1 MPHWTR
7 VLTTFGLLLCCFHQ
21 SSLHALRVID
31 SPAED
36 ASAPPPPIP
45 TIKGLTALPGRA
57 TLTGIRDVRRFMI
70 LGQDAEGHLFDLTD
84 LSQVELANP
93 ELVTREGN
101 LLRPRQNGL
110 TTLRATY
117 AGLTVEI
124 PVTVDQADR
133 DPPISFVRDVMPILT
148 RYGCNSGTCHG
159 AAKGKNGFR
168 LSLRGYDPE
177 FDHLALVYDLSGRRF
192 NRAVPAQSLMLQKPT
207 GGVPH
212 QGGFLFAPESE
223 PARLL
228 ERWIAE
234 GVKNDVTTSTRA
246 ARLEVLPADIV
257 LDLPGR
263 RHRLIVVAHFPDGS
277 TREVTTDAQ
286 YTSSVP
292 DVATVSAD
300 GHISAVR
307 RGETAIIVRYEG
319 ALATVPTTVMGQRTG
334 FTWTQPPQ
342 FNFIDQHVDA
352 KLQRLKILPAEICS
366 DSEFLR
372 RVYLDLTGRIP
383 PPEKVR
389 AFLADSTPTQAK
401 REKLIDE
408 MLTSSDFVDHFTHK
422 WCDLLQVNRKF
433 LGETGMWAFHGWV
446 RQAFVQNMPYDQ
458 FVRILLTSVGDPD
471 ELETGAA
478 NFIRVNQD
486 PKQAA
491 ENTTQLFLGVRFSC
505 CQCHDHPF
513 EKWTQQQYY
522 GLTAFFAQATL
533 AQGART
539 VVYDRK
545 TGAEILHPKTHQP
558 VAPFTPFSLNGSKL
572 AEPKSPG
579 PTGAIRRQ
587 QLAAWLTSPEN
598 PLFAKAM
605 VNRTWSMFFHRGI
618 IDPVDDI
625 RSSNPPCNAE
635 LLEALTQD
643 FISHRFDIRHL
654 VRTIVTSRVYQHS
667 FRSNAWNAD
676 DLNNFAR
683 AVPRRLTAE
692 QLLDSLMVTTGSRPQ
707 FPGLPP
713 DLRAA
718 QLPDAHFA
726 SAGFLEQFGKPARE
740 SSCECERSTEVSLG
754 QALLMINGPTV
765 ARALNDPHGRLARL
779 LGQSLSTEAL
789 IDELYLA
796 AWSRLPTEAERE
808 KALSVFMA
816 PGAIREKVAQDL
828 LWALINSPGYLF
840 NY

>member
-1 MPHWTR
+1 MPQWTR
-7 VLTTFGLLLCCFHQ
+7 VLATVGLLLSCFHHSGLQ
-21 SSLHALRVID
+21 AFRVVGL
-31 SPAED
+31 PAADNPEAP
-36 ASAPPPPIP
+36 ASVP
-45 TIKGLTALPGRA
+45 TIKQLSAAPGQV
-57 TLTGIRDVRRFMI
+57 TLTGRRDARRFLI
-70 LGQDAEGHLFDLTD
+70 LGHDAEGHQFDLTE
-84 LSQVELANP
+84 LSQIELVNP
-93 ELVTREGN
+93 EIATREGN
-101 LLRPRQNGL
+101 LLRPRQNGA
-110 TTLRATY
+110 TKLRATF
-117 AGLTVEI
+117 AGLFVEI
-124 PVTVDQADR
+124 PVTTDQVDH

-168 LSLRGYDPE
+168 LSLRGYDPD

-212 QGGFLFAPESE
+212 QGGFLFAPDSE

-234 GVKNDVTTSTRA
+234 GVKNDAATTARA
-246 ARLEVLPADIV
+246 TRLEVLSSEIV

-263 RHRLIVVAHFPDGS
+263 RHRLIAIAHFPDGS

-286 YTSSVP
+286 FTSSVP

-300 GHISAVR
+300 GQITAVR

-319 ALATVPTTVMGQRTG
+319 TLATVPTTVMGQRTG

-352 KLQRLKILPAEICS
+352 KLQRLKIQPSEICS

-383 PPEKVR
+383 PPEIVR
-389 AFLADSTPTQAK
+389 AFLADATPTQAK

-408 MLTSSDFVDHFTHK
+408 LLASTDFVDHFTHK

-458 FVRILLTSVGDPD
+458 FVRALLTAVGDPD
-471 ELETGAA
+471 ELESGAA

-522 GLTAFFAQATL
+522 GLTSYFAQATL

-545 TGAEILHPKTHQP
+545 SGAETLHPKTHQP
-558 VAPFTPFSLNGSKL
+558 VAPFTPFALIGSN
-572 AEPKSPG
+572 AADTSHPS
-579 PTGAIRRQ
+579 TTAVRRQ
-587 QLAAWLTSPEN
+587 QLAAWLTSPKN

-625 RSSNPPCNAE
+625 RSSNPPCNAD

-643 FISHRFDIRHL
+643 FIAQRFNVRHL

-667 FRSNAWNAD
+667 FRANAWNAD
-676 DLNNFAR
+676 DVNNFSR

-740 SSCECERSTEVSLG
+740 SSCECERSAEVSLG

-765 ARALNDPHGRLARL
+765 AKALNDPHGRLARL
-779 LGQSLSTEAL
+779 LRQSLSTEAL

-796 AWSRLPTEAERE
+796 AWCRLPTEAERH
-808 KALSVFMA
+808 KALAAFNA
-816 PGAIREKVAQDL
+816 PGAVRDKVAQDL